1 MGCGGINIRDFT
13 KDPDKVD
20 FFKNIENL
28 LDKFED
34 AIEDYSNYKTE
45 FEKLLYLK
53 NRSNINLERYFQL
66 NKRILVAEDEPIKHY
81 ERSYQLISKIDNQ
94 LNINPSHINLKPNL
108 D

>member
-1 MGCGGINIRDFT
+1 MGCGGIKIRDFT

-20 FFKNIENL
+20 IFKNIENL

-53 NRSNINLERYFQL
+53 NRSNINLERYFKL
-66 NKRILVAEDEPIKHY
+66 NKRSLIAEDEPIKHY

-94 LNINPSHINLKPNL
+94 LNINPTHINLKPNL